1 MLFWA
6 VRSDRKQAA
15 CLRNMVRYVGAFFAL
30 VVGDAMRV
38 SATDVPTVT
47 LGQDVDGK
55 DVIMPLVGAGTWQ
68 YNDTVAYD
76 SVCKAFD
83 AGYIFVDTAWGYG
96 NEKGVGQAIQDCW
109 LGKGKAREDLFVMT
123 KIPGGLDTEGVQ
135 QAHADN
141 MEWLQL
147 DYVDHLMTHFRTVI
161 FFLFSAQSKP
171 VICNSRFILSR
182 KFTLNSC

>member
-1 MLFWA
+1 MGKFYGFQVFLLIGA
-6 VRSDRKQAA
+6 LLGSAPLTGSKQLA
-15 CLRNMVRYVGAFFAL
+15 LRNMLRYVGAFFAL
-30 VVGDAMRV
+30 VVGDAMRA

-161 FFLFSAQSKP
+161 FF
-171 VICNSRFILSR
+171 
-182 KFTLNSC
+182 